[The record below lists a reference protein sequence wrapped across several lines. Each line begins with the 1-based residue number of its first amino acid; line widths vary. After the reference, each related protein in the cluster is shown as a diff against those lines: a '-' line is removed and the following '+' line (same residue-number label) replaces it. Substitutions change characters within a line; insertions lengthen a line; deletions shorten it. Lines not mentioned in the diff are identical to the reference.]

1 MKCPLIER
9 DSVWINKVKR
19 RLNIV
24 KLNE

>member
-24 KLNE
+24 KLNQ